1 MEWSFD
7 IKSIFFIEFTLSW
20 FTLPL
25 INVDYIPLL
34 MDLSSLLLVTL
45 DMSSFGISSS
55 LNIKVFLL
63 IEALDVFTFKSEHLP
78 PS

>member
-1 MEWSFD
+1 MEWSFYVE
-7 IKSIFFIEFTLSW
+7 SILFVELTLGW
-20 FTLPL
+20 FALPL
-25 INVDYIPLL
+25 VNVDNVPLL

-55 LNIKVFLL
+55 LDVKEFLL
-63 IEALDVFTFKSEHLP
+63 IETSDICSFKSEHLP